1 MFTKDNFYTA
11 YFIDNERKNIEVLI
25 KQEVFK
31 PGNLSVSSIIIPFN
45 EENDQYKKLLEM
57 CSLDQ
62 LHENTWE
69 KKKVEREDYVMQV
82 KKIAEEEGLI
92 KQIVENVDSDFFILM
107 FDFLL
112 SNKQEHID
120 RLFNFK
126 IHLFEQDIVKNC
138 KDEDIKSSIRKA
150 KTPIEAL
157 KYFLQIWEE
166 SNQST
171 N

>member
-25 KQEVFK
+25 KQEDFK

-45 EENDQYKKLLEM
+45 VENDQYKKLLEM

-69 KKKVEREDYVMQV
+69 KKKIEREDYVMQV

-138 KDEDIKSSIRKA
+138 KDEDIKSNIRKA
-150 KTPIEAL
+150 KTPIEAF

-166 SNQST
+166 N